1 MSATLKNVVLIDKGK
16 VVGGDTL
23 RPHLVISAT
32 TGATVIVKK
41 GVKAVRATETSTGV
55 FECDVPEFGTWV
67 VNINGTDGV
76 SVVIDKV
83 KIYQIGTNTK
93 EPRDITNELSSL
105 SQAIAEQDLEK
116 YGYKIGDYFLGTEQT
131 PYVYTLADLDMF
143 YGGYNTKSIVDEHH
157 IGVVVNTKSNTKWN
171 NTDDATGGYASS
183 VLQSFLAGTVL
194 DNIKA
199 DMIARFGGSTGL
211 EHLISHYKLFTN
223 GLNGWA
229 WVSSMYISALTE
241 CQVFGCQISSANNK
255 QQGEGLRQLD
265 VFRKYSFPLIVNNNY
280 SWLRTLNSNTNACY
294 IRNEGYEELLNLSQG
309 CTAVGLILLK

>member
-1 MSATLKNVVLIDKGK
+1 MSANLKNVVLIDKGK

-67 VNINGTDGV
+67 VNINGADGV

-131 PYVYTLADLDMF
+131 PYVYTLADLDTF
-143 YGGYNTKSIVDEHH
+143 YGGYEFYAVVGTHH
-157 IGVVVNTKSNTKWN
+157 IGVVVDTKTTSRYLDSGTL
-171 NTDDATGGYASS
+171 TGYKTST
-183 VLQSFLAGTVL
+183 LHTYLTGTVL
-194 DNIKA
+194 TNIKA
-199 DMIARFGGSTGL
+199 DLTALFGSWSD
-211 EHLISHYKLFTN
+211 HLVAHDKLYPT
-223 GLNGWA
+223 
-229 WVSSMYISALTE
+229 VSSWEWSSSGQDTEYISALTE
-241 CQVFGCQISSANNK
+241 SQVYGNPVFSGTK
-255 QQGEGLRQLD
+255 YQQGEGDKQLEI
-265 VFRKYSFPLIVNNNY
+265 FRKWKYNKVFGNVGV
-280 SWLRTLNSNTNACY
+280 WLRSIYTSSVACFFAPNGSADGNNIANY
-294 IRNEGYEELLNLSQG
+294 KQ
-309 CTAVGLILLK
+309 AVGLILLK